1 MAKKAFCNTAVR
13 YCSAKSP
20 LRTPP
25 KTGQNEPAWT
35 GVAGPWDHTDTGHAC
50 SSETCRAKPV
60 GANPARRNRKRNSQV
75 TKSKPTGDGPITIKK
90 YANRRLYNTATSSYV
105 TLENLADMVK
115 GGEDFKV
122 FDAKSGEDITKSVLT
137 QIIFDEEAK
146 GQNLLPISFLRQLIG
161 FYDDNMKVF
170 VPSFL
175 EMSMESF
182 TKSQDEIRGRL
193 SEAFDPNVTYKNFEE
208 QIRQNMTMFQNTMQS
223 LSPFGDT
230 FGNMPGKRPADE
242 DAAAPGKNNPK
253 EDNSPSDID
262 DLKSQLAS
270 MQAQLDK
277 LAKD

>member
-1 MAKKAFCNTAVR
+1 MGKDG
-13 YCSAKSP
+13 P
-20 LRTPP
+20 D
-25 KTGQNEPAWT
+25 
-35 GVAGPWDHTDTGHAC
+35 PWDHTDTRPLY
-50 SSETCRAKPV
+50 SSETCQGQALAAAPVQDQPEAKPT
-60 GANPARRNRKRNSQV
+60 V
-75 TKSKPTGDGPITIKK
+75 TKTKAPGDGPITIKK

-115 GGEDFKV
+115 QGDDFKV
-122 FDAKSGEDITKSVLT
+122 FDAKSGDDITKSVLT
-137 QIIFDEEAK
+137 QIIFEEEAK
-146 GQNLLPISFLRQLIG
+146 GQNLLPIQFLRQLIG

-182 TKSQDEIRGRL
+182 TRSQDEIKSRL
-193 SEAFDPNVTYKNFEE
+193 NDAFDPDTTFRSFED

-223 LSPFGDT
+223 FSPFGAG
-230 FGNMPGKRPADE
+230 FGEQSDA
-242 DAAAPGKNNPK
+242 DAAEGETPQEASKAAASP
-253 EDNSPSDID
+253 DNSAASDMD

>member
-1 MAKKAFCNTAVR
+1 M
-13 YCSAKSP
+13 
-20 LRTPP
+20 
-25 KTGQNEPAWT
+25 
-35 GVAGPWDHTDTGHAC
+35 
-50 SSETCRAKPV
+50 
-60 GANPARRNRKRNSQV
+60 
-75 TKSKPTGDGPITIKK
+75 TKSKPVGDGPITIKK

-105 TLENLADMVK
+105 TLENLAEMVK
-115 GGEDFKV
+115 QGDDFKV
-122 FDAKSGEDITKSVLT
+122 FDAKSGDDITKSVLT
-137 QIIFDEEAK
+137 QIIFEEEAK

-193 SEAFDPNVTYKNFEE
+193 NEAFDPNVTYKNFEE
-208 QIRQNMTMFQNTMQS
+208 QIRQNMTMFQDAMQNF
-223 LSPFGDT
+223 SPFGSAFVPPAGKSHDT
-230 FGNMPGKRPADE
+230 GE
-242 DAAAPGKNNPK
+242 APGEETPR
-253 EDNSPSDID
+253 EDSASPSDID